1 MANNYFQFKQFTV
14 RQEHCAM
21 KVTTDAC
28 LFGAWVRERIGSRE
42 SEIGSKV
49 VLENGNRETGIASK
63 RILDIGTGTGLLALM
78 LAQKEPNA
86 QIDAV
91 EIDAEAAKQAL
102 DNFNAS
108 QWKERLKVFNEDIN
122 RYEAAANYDFIITN
136 PPFFNN
142 DLKSVS
148 NKRNLAMH
156 SQALCLE
163 DLLSSIKRLLKYD
176 GKFAILL
183 PSHRSIY
190 FEGIALEAGFHL
202 LEKVSVKQTPNHP
215 SFRSMLLFG
224 NESDTIFE
232 KKIIIKAGITYTVQ
246 FAALLKDYYLYL

>member
-28 LFGAWVRERIGSRE
+28 LFGAWVGERIGSRE
-42 SEIGSKV
+42 SEIGSKE
-49 VLENGNRETGIASK
+49 VLENGHLETGNASK
-63 RILDIGTGTGLLALM
+63 IILDIGTGTGLLALM
-78 LAQKEPNA
+78 LAQEEPNA

-91 EIDAEAAKQAL
+91 EIDEEAAKQAL

-108 QWKERLKVFNEDIN
+108 QWKERLKAFNEDIN

-136 PPFFNN
+136 PPFFDN
-142 DLKSVS
+142 DLKSDS
-148 NKRNLAMH
+148 SKRNLAMH
-156 SQALCLE
+156 SQALCLD
-163 DLLSSIKRLLKYD
+163 DLLSSIKRLLKHD

-224 NESDTIFE
+224 NESDTTIE
-232 KKIIIKAGITYTVQ
+232 KGIIIKEGKSYTPR
-246 FAALLKDYYLYL
+246 FISLMSDYYLYL